1 MEKRSVETTNC
12 SFMGRCAPDY
22 LFTRR
27 RDIWECLHSA
37 LCDDKTPGSPSPDPL
52 YNLYS
57 CNLNKQGLICLL
69 ESFYTRQITHQHLAF
84 GIIDIR
90 FWVKWLW
97 SSCRYLS
104 APSPIQY
111 LWSTHDNQVDMLSGA
126 MLWQV
131 LMLSSMA
138 RELQAGLDHC
148 SVDAEF
154 EKETELKVI

>member
-1 MEKRSVETTNC
+1 M
-12 SFMGRCAPDY
+12 F
-22 LFTRR
+22 
-27 RDIWECLHSA
+27 A

-69 ESFYTRQITHQHLAF
+69 ESFL
-84 GIIDIR
+84 
-90 FWVKWLW
+90 
-97 SSCRYLS
+97 
-104 APSPIQY
+104 
-111 LWSTHDNQVDMLSGA
+111 
-126 MLWQV
+126 
-131 LMLSSMA
+131 A